1 MKGARPAPA
10 GARNSFRQFS
20 GLVEWNFGGSVRF

>member
-10 GARNSFRQFS
+10 GARNSFGQFG
-20 GLVEWNFGGSVRF
+20 GLLEWNFRGSVRF